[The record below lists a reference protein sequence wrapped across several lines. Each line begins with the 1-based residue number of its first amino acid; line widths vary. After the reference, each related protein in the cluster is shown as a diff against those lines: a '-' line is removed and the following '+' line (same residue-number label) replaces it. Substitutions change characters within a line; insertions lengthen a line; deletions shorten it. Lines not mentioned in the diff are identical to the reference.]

1 MAGCTLSESH
11 VFSPFARSAA
21 SPWTSVGD
29 GVRRQILNHDDA
41 LMMVAVEF
49 REGAVGAVHHHPH
62 RQITYVADGRF
73 EVTVGEER
81 RVLTKGDCF
90 FAPPDVEHGVRAL
103 AAGTLVDVF
112 APAREDFLGNA

>member
-1 MAGCTLSESH
+1 MVGCTLSDVRE
-11 VFSPFARSAA
+11 FSPFVSGAA
-21 SPWTSVGD
+21 APWTEVGD
-29 GVRRQILNHDDA
+29 GVRRKILNHDDA

-49 REGAVGAVHHHPH
+49 RQDAIGAVHHHPH

-73 EVTVGEER
+73 EVTVGGER

-90 FAPPDVEHGVRAL
+90 FAVPDIEHGVRAL
-103 AAGTLVDVF
+103 AAGTLIDVF